1 MKRNRQ
7 GFKYPHARG
16 VSLIELMIAMLLG
29 LLVVGAAIGIFLT
42 NRQTYAATEGLG
54 RVQENVRTAFE
65 LMARDVR
72 EAGGNPCD
80 SSLPTVNV
88 TAADP
93 TTDWRTDWVRPVI
106 GFENGSLPASVAG
119 TDAIQLLS
127 GGAGVSTVTSHNAA
141 TMLFTLN
148 AAHGFSTGD
157 VLLVCDPQQLS
168 IFRVSSNTGNTVG
181 HAATGGNCSDSLGSL
196 PSVCSGTAFTHLPNS
211 VMTQLNATRWY
222 VAANGRNGNSLYQ
235 NVGGT
240 VGEVAEG
247 VQDMQ
252 ITYLLTG
259 ATGYVNGSAVT
270 DWAQVRAVRFDLTL
284 ASQDRVGSDG
294 NPITR
299 QLIHVVTIRS
309 RNV

>member
-1 MKRNRQ
+1 MCIRDR
-7 GFKYPHARG
+7 YPHARG

-93 TTDWRTDWVRPVI
+93 TTYWRTDWVRPVI

-127 GGAGVSTVTSHNAA
+127 GGAGVS
-141 TMLFTLN
+141 
-148 AAHGFSTGD
+148 
-157 VLLVCDPQQLS
+157 LS
-168 IFRVSSNTGNTVG
+168 
-181 HAATGGNCSDSLGSL
+181 
-196 PSVCSGTAFTHLPNS
+196 
-211 VMTQLNATRWY
+211 
-222 VAANGRNGNSLYQ
+222 
-235 NVGGT
+235 
-240 VGEVAEG
+240 
-247 VQDMQ
+247 
-252 ITYLLTG
+252 
-259 ATGYVNGSAVT
+259 
-270 DWAQVRAVRFDLTL
+270 
-284 ASQDRVGSDG
+284 
-294 NPITR
+294 
-299 QLIHVVTIRS
+299 LIHILITNCRGMASWHRPRCCTPRS
-309 RNV
+309 TTRCTSSVWI